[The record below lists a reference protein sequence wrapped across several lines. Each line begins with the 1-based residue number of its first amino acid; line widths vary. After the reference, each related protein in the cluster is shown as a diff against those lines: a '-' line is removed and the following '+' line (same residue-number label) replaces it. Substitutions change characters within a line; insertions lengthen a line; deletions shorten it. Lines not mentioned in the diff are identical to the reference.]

1 MDDLLTLIKQADEV
15 IYIATGPLTTLV
27 RLIERE
33 PNVAE
38 RIKRLYVAAGD
49 AEINFRAD
57 AHALRQVFAS
67 GLDIT
72 LFPNDLAN
80 RRARLSDKDI
90 FALEKIGRSSV
101 AVNCFRQNLVSSVKA
116 SRTTD
121 SAILHDALPAL
132 YALHP
137 EKFQTVDRLLTDD
150 HKGHVFE
157 SPEGRTVHVVTD
169 VEQGLLFHSLSN
181 AVQKCFEPGRNGGK
195 SR

>member
-1 MDDLLTLIKQADEV
+1 M
-15 IYIATGPLTTLV
+15 
-27 RLIERE
+27 
-33 PNVAE
+33 
-38 RIKRLYVAAGD
+38 
-49 AEINFRAD
+49 
-57 AHALRQVFAS
+57 
-67 GLDIT
+67 
-72 LFPNDLAN
+72 
-80 RRARLSDKDI
+80 
-90 FALEKIGRSSV
+90 